1 MIERVENTDD
11 HAEKENKA
19 KINFLSNMTNEIR
32 TPLNTIIGL
41 SQGLLEED
49 LSENAI
55 SKVNNI
61 LNTSENILQI
71 VNGILD
77 ISKIEENKLEII
89 NTEYNFKEVFDE
101 LITLV
106 NSKLGD
112 NNIQF
117 IYNYDPTIPKVLYG
131 DYVRIKQIISNI
143 LINAIKYTK
152 EGFINLNVNYLL
164 KDNICR
170 LIISVEDSGIGIR
183 DENINVL
190 FNKFDNLNQEGIGEL
205 TGFGLPITKEL
216 VQLMKGKI
224 VVQSKYGEGS
234 KFIVSIDQSIV
245 PKDIEKNNDYEDNSN
260 IEFIGNGNKI
270 LVVDDNA
277 INQKIIDRLLE
288 SYNVSTELVS
298 SGKECIDKILDGNT
312 YELILLDDIMP
323 NMNGEQTLNN
333 LKKIIGF
340 NSNVVA
346 LTSNTSQD
354 VKERFIEKGFLDCL
368 VKPIDKY
375 ELEKILK
382 KFLITND
389 DKIDSDEDEV
399 NTNNDISLL
408 TDNGV
413 DINSSLELLGDMDMY
428 NDTAQDFLNES
439 ETRLRQLKEYK
450 ETFDMPNYA
459 ILVHAMK
466 SDSKYL
472 GFTKLAELSYNHEMA
487 SKANDIDYVNDNYQ
501 ELIQEANRIIGL
513 VKKYIGG

>member
-1 MIERVENTDD
+1 M
-11 HAEKENKA
+11 
-19 KINFLSNMTNEIR
+19 
-32 TPLNTIIGL
+32 
-41 SQGLLEED
+41 
-49 LSENAI
+49 
-55 SKVNNI
+55 
-61 LNTSENILQI
+61 
-71 VNGILD
+71 
-77 ISKIEENKLEII
+77 
-89 NTEYNFKEVFDE
+89 
-101 LITLV
+101 
-106 NSKLGD
+106 
-112 NNIQF
+112 
-117 IYNYDPTIPKVLYG
+117 
-131 DYVRIKQIISNI
+131 
-143 LINAIKYTK
+143 
-152 EGFINLNVNYLL
+152 
-164 KDNICR
+164 
-170 LIISVEDSGIGIR
+170 
-183 DENINVL
+183 
-190 FNKFDNLNQEGIGEL
+190 
-205 TGFGLPITKEL
+205 
-216 VQLMKGKI
+216 
-224 VVQSKYGEGS
+224 
-234 KFIVSIDQSIV
+234 
-245 PKDIEKNNDYEDNSN
+245 
-260 IEFIGNGNKI
+260 
-270 LVVDDNA
+270 
-277 INQKIIDRLLE
+277 LE